1 MELPNKEDI
10 DASIQQA
17 IQQAV
22 KLIPNDMTRFRE
34 DVEKNL
40 KSTIQATFSKFDLVS
55 REEFDIQTE
64 LLSRTR
70 ALVEELEKKISDLE
84 RTRNT

>member
-1 MELPNKEDI
+1 MKQEFKFEKITQQVLDSLPSDL
-10 DASIQQA
+10 S
-17 IQQAV
+17 
-22 KLIPNDMTRFRE
+22 KLQS

-40 KSTIQATFSKFDLVS
+40 KSTIQATFSRFDLVS
-55 REEFDIQTE
+55 REEFDIQAE

-84 RTRNT
+84 QTKNP

>member
-17 IQQAV
+17 IQQAI

-84 RTRNT
+84 QTRNT

>member
-84 RTRNT
+84 QTRNT

>member
-1 MELPNKEDI
+1 MKNEFKFEEFAKQVLDKLPSDLGE
-10 DASIQQA
+10 IQ
-17 IQQAV
+17 
-22 KLIPNDMTRFRE
+22 E

-40 KSTIQATFSKFDLVS
+40 KSTIQSTFSKFDLVS

-70 ALVEELEKKISDLE
+70 ALVEELEKKISDME
-84 RTRNT
+84 QTRNT

>member
-17 IQQAV
+17 IQQAA
-22 KLIPNDMTRFRE
+22 KLIPDDMTRFRE

-84 RTRNT
+84 QTRDT

>member
-84 RTRNT
+84 QTRDT

>member
-1 MELPNKEDI
+1 MELPNKKDI
-10 DASIQQA
+10 ETSIQQA
-17 IQQAV
+17 IQQAI
-22 KLIPNDMTRFRE
+22 KLVPDDMTRFQE

-40 KSTIQATFSKFDLVS
+40 KSALQAAFSKMELVS
-55 REEFDIQTE
+55 REEFDIQAE

-84 RTRNT
+84 QTRNP